1 MSRKTGDKNLSSA
14 VINIIYLSRCMEC
27 KSILSFPLHTGLIA
41 AEWVHNII
49 KAQPSSIYIYIL
61 YKKKQLPNVV
71 MIWLEFKK
79 KIYIKNREKNY
90 RLSRDN
96 NIIINRTLK

>member
-1 MSRKTGDKNLSSA
+1 MSRKTGDKIWVQQLYICNILSH
-14 VINIIYLSRCMEC
+14 CMEC
-27 KSILSFPLHTGLIA
+27 KSILSFSLHTGLIA

-49 KAQPSSIYIYIL
+49 KAQPSSLYIYYI
-61 YKKKQLPNVV
+61 KKKQLPNVV

-96 NIIINRTLK
+96 NIILNRTLK